1 VAAPT
6 SLCDSGRRGAPW
18 KVVSGGG
25 VVRVVEG
32 AGEEAVSVADVQ
44 LSRVL
49 KPHMEVGKV

>member
-25 VVRVVEG
+25 VVEG

-44 LSRVL
+44 LLRVL